1 MAKASTTRLEMH
13 DLAGYRAVLA
23 RYFRRRAHPADVD
36 DLVQEVLLS
45 VHARQTATPIDNIE
59 GYLFTVAARALA
71 RTAQGRRRYGWA
83 MDDEGGE
90 FAPEEISAE
99 RILIGRESLATV
111 VETIT
116 SRLPERTREV
126 FVLHRFEEM
135 TYPAIA
141 ATLSISV
148 SAVEKHIMSALKILA
163 ADLRCS
169 Q

>member
-1 MAKASTTRLEMH
+1 MH
-13 DLAGYRAVLA
+13 DLAGYRAALT
-23 RYFRRRAHPADVD
+23 RYFRRRAHPADID
-36 DLVQEVLLS
+36 DLVQDVILS
-45 VHARQTATPIDNIE
+45 VHARQSATPIDNIE
-59 GYLFTVAARALA
+59 GYLFTVAARSLA
-71 RTAQGRRRYGWA
+71 RSAQLRRRHGWA
-83 MDDEGGE
+83 TDDEAGE
-90 FAPEEISAE
+90 AAPEDISAE

-148 SAVEKHIMSALKILA
+148 SAVEKHIMSALKVLA
-163 ADLRCS
+163 ADLRGS